1 MEPLICIL
9 IGLAGGIFSGL
20 MGVGGG
26 IILIPLMLMFLK
38 MSQHQA
44 QGVSLA
50 IITLSFFSML
60 VYYKKGYV
68 NLGIAA
74 LIGAGFVAGGFIG
87 AKCAVLIPSEILKKC
102 FAVLMILAGA
112 KLLIF
117 K

>member
-1 MEPLICIL
+1 MNIAVCVL
-9 IGLAGGIFSGL
+9 IGIAGGILSGL
-20 MGVGGG
+20 LGVGGG
-26 IILIPLMLMFLK
+26 IVLIPLAIIFLG

-50 IITLSFFSML
+50 VITLSFFTML

-68 NLGIAA
+68 NLGAAA

-87 AKCAVLIPSEILKKC
+87 AQCASLIPSEILKKC
-102 FAVLMILAGA
+102 FAVLMIGVAV
-112 KLLIF
+112 KLLFF